1 MGLYYLLALVYLD
14 PVVQAWVTRWCRKA
28 LELYVIITS
37 DLGPGAPTPS
47 ILITLNCYDAEEN
60 CMSSV
65 MTDQALIRTVSW
77 GAIGGIVLTLFLILL
92 GTINASDVN
101 ERQRMDRNTRYG
113 ASSGATERVK
123 AVGQMNLAS
132 NTAAS
137 SATTQVAATATAIID
152 GKKIYNGICVACHG
166 AGVAGA
172 PRVGDKGA
180 WAERIDKGA
189 TTLYANAINGVQGSS
204 GVMPAKGGNPAL
216 SDDEIKAV
224 VDYMVAQSN

>member
-1 MGLYYLLALVYLD
+1 
-14 PVVQAWVTRWCRKA
+14 
-28 LELYVIITS
+28 
-37 DLGPGAPTPS
+37 
-47 ILITLNCYDAEEN
+47 
-60 CMSSV
+60 MSSV
-65 MTDQALIRTVSW
+65 MTDQALMRTASW
-77 GAIGGIVLTLFLILL
+77 GVIGGIVLTLFLILL

-123 AVGQMNLAS
+123 AVGQINLAS

-137 SATTQVAATATAIID
+137 SATTQVAATATATATID
-152 GKKIYNGICVACHG
+152 GKKIYKGICVACHG

-180 WAERIDKGA
+180 WAERIDQGA

-216 SDDEIKAV
+216 SDDEIKAA

>member
-1 MGLYYLLALVYLD
+1 
-14 PVVQAWVTRWCRKA
+14 
-28 LELYVIITS
+28 
-37 DLGPGAPTPS
+37 
-47 ILITLNCYDAEEN
+47 
-60 CMSSV
+60 MSSV

-77 GAIGGIVLTLFLILL
+77 GAIGGIVLTLVLILL

-101 ERQRMDRNTRYG
+101 ERQRVDRNARYG
-113 ASSGATERVK
+113 ASSGAAERVK

-132 NTAAS
+132 QTTAS

-152 GKKIYNGICVACHG
+152 GKIIYNGMCLACHG
-166 AGVAGA
+166 AGLAGA

-180 WAERIDKGA
+180 WAERIDQGA

>member
-1 MGLYYLLALVYLD
+1 
-14 PVVQAWVTRWCRKA
+14 
-28 LELYVIITS
+28 
-37 DLGPGAPTPS
+37 
-47 ILITLNCYDAEEN
+47 
-60 CMSSV
+60 MSSV

-152 GKKIYNGICVACHG
+152 GKKIYNENCVACHG

>member
-1 MGLYYLLALVYLD
+1 
-14 PVVQAWVTRWCRKA
+14 
-28 LELYVIITS
+28 
-37 DLGPGAPTPS
+37 
-47 ILITLNCYDAEEN
+47 
-60 CMSSV
+60 MSSV
-65 MTDQALIRTVSW
+65 MTDQALIRTASW
-77 GAIGGIVLTLFLILL
+77 GVIGGIVLTLFLILL

-152 GKKIYNGICVACHG
+152 GKKIYNGMCVACHG

>member
-1 MGLYYLLALVYLD
+1 
-14 PVVQAWVTRWCRKA
+14 
-28 LELYVIITS
+28 
-37 DLGPGAPTPS
+37 
-47 ILITLNCYDAEEN
+47 
-60 CMSSV
+60 MSSV
-65 MTDQALIRTVSW
+65 MSDQALIRTVSW
-77 GAIGGIVLTLFLILL
+77 GVIGGVVLTLFLILL
-92 GTINASDVN
+92 GNINAGDVN
-101 ERQRMDRNTRYG
+101 ERQRVDRNTRYG
-113 ASSGATERVK
+113 ASSGTAERVK
-123 AVGQMNLAS
+123 AVGQINLAS
-132 NTAAS
+132 NTTVS
-137 SATTQVAATATAIID
+137 SATTQVTATATAVID
-152 GKKIYNGICVACHG
+152 GKKIYNGMCVACHG

>member
-1 MGLYYLLALVYLD
+1 
-14 PVVQAWVTRWCRKA
+14 
-28 LELYVIITS
+28 
-37 DLGPGAPTPS
+37 
-47 ILITLNCYDAEEN
+47 
-60 CMSSV
+60 MSSV
-65 MTDQALIRTVSW
+65 MTDQALIRTACW
-77 GAIGGIVLTLFLILL
+77 GVIGGTVLTLFLILL
-92 GTINASDVN
+92 GNIAASDVN

-152 GKKIYNGICVACHG
+152 GKKIYNGMCVACHG

>member
-1 MGLYYLLALVYLD
+1 
-14 PVVQAWVTRWCRKA
+14 
-28 LELYVIITS
+28 
-37 DLGPGAPTPS
+37 
-47 ILITLNCYDAEEN
+47 
-60 CMSSV
+60 MSSV
-65 MTDQALIRTVSW
+65 MSDQALIRTASW
-77 GAIGGIVLTLFLILL
+77 GVIGGVVLTLFLILL
-92 GTINASDVN
+92 GNINAGDVN
-101 ERQRMDRNTRYG
+101 ERQRVDRNTRYG

-137 SATTQVAATATAIID
+137 SAITQVAATATAIID
-152 GKKIYNGICVACHG
+152 GKKIYNGMCVACHG

-189 TTLYANAINGVQGSS
+189 STLYANAINGVQGSS

>member
-1 MGLYYLLALVYLD
+1 
-14 PVVQAWVTRWCRKA
+14 
-28 LELYVIITS
+28 
-37 DLGPGAPTPS
+37 
-47 ILITLNCYDAEEN
+47 
-60 CMSSV
+60 MSSV
-65 MTDQALIRTVSW
+65 MTDQALIRTTSW
-77 GAIGGIVLTLFLILL
+77 GVIGGIVLTLFLILL
-92 GTINASDVN
+92 GNINAGDIN
-101 ERQRMDRNTRYG
+101 ERQRTDRNTRYG
-113 ASSGATERVK
+113 ASSGTADRVK
-123 AVGQMNLAS
+123 AVGQINLAS

-137 SATTQVAATATAIID
+137 SATTQVAATVTAIID

-180 WAERIDKGA
+180 WAERIDNGA
-189 TTLYANAINGVQGSS
+189 TSLYANAINGVQGSS

>member
-1 MGLYYLLALVYLD
+1 
-14 PVVQAWVTRWCRKA
+14 
-28 LELYVIITS
+28 
-37 DLGPGAPTPS
+37 
-47 ILITLNCYDAEEN
+47 
-60 CMSSV
+60 MSSV

-92 GTINASDVN
+92 GIINASDVN

-137 SATTQVAATATAIID
+137 SAITQEAATATAIID
-152 GKKIYNGICVACHG
+152 GKKIYNGMCVACHG

-172 PRVGDKGA
+172 PRVGDKDA

>member
-1 MGLYYLLALVYLD
+1 
-14 PVVQAWVTRWCRKA
+14 
-28 LELYVIITS
+28 
-37 DLGPGAPTPS
+37 
-47 ILITLNCYDAEEN
+47 
-60 CMSSV
+60 MSSV

-92 GTINASDVN
+92 GIINASDVN
-101 ERQRMDRNTRYG
+101 ERQRMDRNARYG
-113 ASSGATERVK
+113 ASSGAAERVK

-132 NTAAS
+132 QTAAS

-152 GKKIYNGICVACHG
+152 GKKIYNGMCVACHG

-216 SDDEIKAV
+216 SDDEIKAA

>member
-1 MGLYYLLALVYLD
+1 
-14 PVVQAWVTRWCRKA
+14 
-28 LELYVIITS
+28 
-37 DLGPGAPTPS
+37 
-47 ILITLNCYDAEEN
+47 
-60 CMSSV
+60 MSSV
-65 MTDQALIRTVSW
+65 MSDQALIRTVSW
-77 GAIGGIVLTLFLILL
+77 GVIGGVVLTLFLILL
-92 GTINASDVN
+92 GNINAGDVN
-101 ERQRMDRNTRYG
+101 ERQRVDRNTRYG
-113 ASSGATERVK
+113 ASSGTAERVK

-132 NTAAS
+132 NTTVS
-137 SATTQVAATATAIID
+137 SATTQVTATATAVID
-152 GKKIYNGICVACHG
+152 AKKIYNGMCVACHG

-189 TTLYANAINGVQGSS
+189 STLYANAINGVQGSS

>member
-1 MGLYYLLALVYLD
+1 
-14 PVVQAWVTRWCRKA
+14 
-28 LELYVIITS
+28 
-37 DLGPGAPTPS
+37 
-47 ILITLNCYDAEEN
+47 
-60 CMSSV
+60 MSSV

-137 SATTQVAATATAIID
+137 SATTPVAATATAIID
-152 GKKIYNGICVACHG
+152 GKKIYNGMCVACHG

>member
-1 MGLYYLLALVYLD
+1 
-14 PVVQAWVTRWCRKA
+14 
-28 LELYVIITS
+28 
-37 DLGPGAPTPS
+37 
-47 ILITLNCYDAEEN
+47 
-60 CMSSV
+60 MSSV

-92 GTINASDVN
+92 GTINAGDVN
-101 ERQRMDRNTRYG
+101 ERQRVDRNTRYG
-113 ASSGATERVK
+113 ASSGTAERVK

-132 NTAAS
+132 NTTVS
-137 SATTQVAATATAIID
+137 STTTQVVAATATAVID
-152 GKKIYNGICVACHG
+152 GKKIYNGMCVACHG

-189 TTLYANAINGVQGSS
+189 STLYANAINGVQGSS

-224 VDYMVAQSN
+224 VDYMVAQSH

>member
-1 MGLYYLLALVYLD
+1 
-14 PVVQAWVTRWCRKA
+14 
-28 LELYVIITS
+28 
-37 DLGPGAPTPS
+37 
-47 ILITLNCYDAEEN
+47 
-60 CMSSV
+60 MSSV

-92 GTINASDVN
+92 GTINAGDVN
-101 ERQRMDRNTRYG
+101 ERQRVDRNTRYG
-113 ASSGATERVK
+113 ASSGTAERVK
-123 AVGQMNLAS
+123 AVGQINLAS
-132 NTAAS
+132 NTTVS
-137 SATTQVAATATAIID
+137 SATTQVTATATAVID
-152 GKKIYNGICVACHG
+152 AKKIYNGMCVACHG

-189 TTLYANAINGVQGSS
+189 STLYANAINGVQGSS

-224 VDYMVAQSN
+224 VDYMVAQSH

>member
-1 MGLYYLLALVYLD
+1 
-14 PVVQAWVTRWCRKA
+14 
-28 LELYVIITS
+28 
-37 DLGPGAPTPS
+37 
-47 ILITLNCYDAEEN
+47 
-60 CMSSV
+60 MSSV

-92 GTINASDVN
+92 GIINASDVN
-101 ERQRMDRNTRYG
+101 ERQRMDRNARYG
-113 ASSGATERVK
+113 ASSGAAERVK

-132 NTAAS
+132 QTAAS

-152 GKKIYNGICVACHG
+152 GKKTYNGSCVACHG

-180 WAERIDKGA
+180 WAERIDKGV

>member
-1 MGLYYLLALVYLD
+1 
-14 PVVQAWVTRWCRKA
+14 
-28 LELYVIITS
+28 
-37 DLGPGAPTPS
+37 
-47 ILITLNCYDAEEN
+47 
-60 CMSSV
+60 MSSV

-77 GAIGGIVLTLFLILL
+77 GAIGGIVLTLLLILL
-92 GTINASDVN
+92 GIINANAVN
-101 ERQRMDRNTRYG
+101 ERQRMDRNARYG

-137 SATTQVAATATAIID
+137 SATTQVAATATAVID
-152 GKKIYNGICVACHG
+152 GKKIYNGMCVACHG
-166 AGVAGA
+166 AGIAGA

-189 TTLYANAINGVQGSS
+189 TTLYANAINGEQGSS

-216 SDDEIKAV
+216 SDDEIKADD
-224 VDYMVAQSN
+224 DYMVAQSN

>member
-1 MGLYYLLALVYLD
+1 
-14 PVVQAWVTRWCRKA
+14 
-28 LELYVIITS
+28 
-37 DLGPGAPTPS
+37 
-47 ILITLNCYDAEEN
+47 
-60 CMSSV
+60 MSSV

-92 GTINASDVN
+92 GIINASDVN

-137 SATTQVAATATAIID
+137 SATTQVAATTTAIID

-189 TTLYANAINGVQGSS
+189 STLYANAINGVQGSS

>member
-1 MGLYYLLALVYLD
+1 
-14 PVVQAWVTRWCRKA
+14 
-28 LELYVIITS
+28 
-37 DLGPGAPTPS
+37 
-47 ILITLNCYDAEEN
+47 
-60 CMSSV
+60 MSSV

-92 GTINASDVN
+92 GIINASDVN

-123 AVGQMNLAS
+123 AVGQINLAS
-132 NTAAS
+132 NTTVS
-137 SATTQVAATATAIID
+137 SATTQVTATATAIID
-152 GKKIYNGICVACHG
+152 GKKIYNGMCVACHG

-204 GVMPAKGGNPAL
+204 GVMPAKGGYPAL

>member
-1 MGLYYLLALVYLD
+1 
-14 PVVQAWVTRWCRKA
+14 
-28 LELYVIITS
+28 
-37 DLGPGAPTPS
+37 
-47 ILITLNCYDAEEN
+47 
-60 CMSSV
+60 MSSV

-92 GTINASDVN
+92 GNINAGDVN
-101 ERQRMDRNTRYG
+101 ERQRVDRNTRYG
-113 ASSGATERVK
+113 ASSGTAERVK

-132 NTAAS
+132 NTTVS
-137 SATTQVAATATAIID
+137 SATTQVTATATAVID
-152 GKKIYNGICVACHG
+152 AKKIYNGMCVACHG

>member
-1 MGLYYLLALVYLD
+1 
-14 PVVQAWVTRWCRKA
+14 
-28 LELYVIITS
+28 
-37 DLGPGAPTPS
+37 
-47 ILITLNCYDAEEN
+47 
-60 CMSSV
+60 MSSV
-65 MTDQALIRTVSW
+65 MTDQALIRTASW
-77 GAIGGIVLTLFLILL
+77 GVIGGIVLTLFLILL
-92 GTINASDVN
+92 GIINASDVN

-152 GKKIYNGICVACHG
+152 GKKIYNGMCVACHG

-189 TTLYANAINGVQGSS
+189 ATLYANAINGVQGSS

>member
-1 MGLYYLLALVYLD
+1 
-14 PVVQAWVTRWCRKA
+14 
-28 LELYVIITS
+28 
-37 DLGPGAPTPS
+37 
-47 ILITLNCYDAEEN
+47 
-60 CMSSV
+60 MSSV

-216 SDDEIKAV
+216 SDDEIKGV

>member
-1 MGLYYLLALVYLD
+1 
-14 PVVQAWVTRWCRKA
+14 
-28 LELYVIITS
+28 
-37 DLGPGAPTPS
+37 
-47 ILITLNCYDAEEN
+47 
-60 CMSSV
+60 MSSV

-92 GTINASDVN
+92 GNINAGDVN
-101 ERQRMDRNTRYG
+101 ERQRVDRNTRYG

-132 NTAAS
+132 NIAAS
-137 SATTQVAATATAIID
+137 NASTQVAATATAIID
-152 GKKIYNGICVACHG
+152 GEKLYNGMCVACHG

>member
-1 MGLYYLLALVYLD
+1 
-14 PVVQAWVTRWCRKA
+14 
-28 LELYVIITS
+28 
-37 DLGPGAPTPS
+37 
-47 ILITLNCYDAEEN
+47 
-60 CMSSV
+60 MSSV

-152 GKKIYNGICVACHG
+152 GKKIYNGMCVACHG

-204 GVMPAKGGNPAL
+204 GVMPAKGGKPAL

-224 VDYMVAQSN
+224 VAYMVAQSN

>member
-1 MGLYYLLALVYLD
+1 
-14 PVVQAWVTRWCRKA
+14 
-28 LELYVIITS
+28 
-37 DLGPGAPTPS
+37 
-47 ILITLNCYDAEEN
+47 
-60 CMSSV
+60 MSSV

-77 GAIGGIVLTLFLILL
+77 GAIGGIVLTLLLILL
-92 GTINASDVN
+92 GNITASDVN
-101 ERQRMDRNTRYG
+101 ERQRLDRNTRYG

-132 NTAAS
+132 NIAAS
-137 SATTQVAATATAIID
+137 SASTQVAATAIAIID
-152 GKKIYNGICVACHG
+152 GKKIYNGMCVACHG